1 LSLCLGSRLNP
12 ETANSIMD
20 WQALL
25 NSYAP
30 LLLSAFLLDLAA
42 GDPHWFPH
50 PVVLMGRL
58 ISRGESFL
66 WSGKAWQDV
75 VSGMALSLALIALAA
90 GATWGLLYALTLLPP
105 LIAFVLAAALAST
118 TLATRGL
125 LDAITHIET
134 PLRSGNLV
142 KAREN
147 LAHIVGRDTSALNE
161 DKVLR
166 ASLESLAENTSDG
179 IVAPLFYLFL
189 GGIPLA
195 MAYKAINT
203 LDSMIGYRTERY
215 FYFGK
220 FAARLD
226 DVANFIPARLTALLM
241 VIATFLVRLNAG
253 LALRVLRRDHANHL
267 SPNAGYPE
275 AALAGALGIRLGG
288 PSVYFGKEV
297 RKPTL
302 GDDFTPV
309 KITMLKEARC
319 LCLVTAILS
328 LVTFVLISTAAR

>member
-1 LSLCLGSRLNP
+1 
-12 ETANSIMD
+12 MD
-20 WQALL
+20 WQLLL
-25 NSYAP
+25 NSSAA
-30 LLLSAFLLDLAA
+30 LLISAFLLDLAL
-42 GDPHWFPH
+42 GDPEWLLH
-50 PVVLMGRL
+50 PVVLMGKFIACGERL
-58 ISRGESFL
+58 LWRGNASGDFL
-66 WSGKAWQDV
+66 T
-75 VSGMALSLALIALAA
+75 GMFLSLALIALSA
-90 GATWGLLYALTLLPP
+90 GVAWALLYSFTFLPP
-105 LIAFVLAAALAST
+105 LLSFLLVVALAST

-125 LDAITHIET
+125 LDAITCIEA
-134 PLRSGNLV
+134 PLRASNLAE
-142 KAREN
+142 AREK
-147 LAHIVGRDTSALNE
+147 LSHIVGRETSSLNE

-166 ASLESLAENTSDG
+166 ATLESLAENTNDG

-203 LDSMIGYRTERY
+203 LDSMVGYRTERY
-215 FYFGK
+215 LYFGK

-226 DVANFIPARLTALLM
+226 DVANFIPARLTAFLM
-241 VIATFLVRLNAG
+241 VIATFLVRLNAV
-253 LALRVLRRDHANHL
+253 LALRVLWRDRANHL

-297 RKPTL
+297 WKPTM

-309 KITMLKEARC
+309 NIEMLKEARS

-328 LVTFVLISTAAR
+328 LVTFVLISMAPL

>member
-1 LSLCLGSRLNP
+1 
-12 ETANSIMD
+12 MD
-20 WQALL
+20 WQYLL
-25 NSYAP
+25 NSSAT
-30 LLLSAFLLDLAA
+30 LLIGAFLLDLAV
-42 GDPHWFPH
+42 GDPRWLPH
-50 PVVLMGRL
+50 PVVLMGKVIAHGERL
-58 ISRGESFL
+58 LRSGNARSDFL
-66 WSGKAWQDV
+66 A
-75 VSGMALSLALIALAA
+75 GMTLSLFLVTLSAAVTLGLVALFNS
-90 GATWGLLYALTLLPP
+90 LPP
-105 LIAFVLAAALAST
+105 WLSFTATAALASA

-125 LDAITHIET
+125 LDAVKLIEA
-134 PLRSGNLV
+134 PLRAANLPE
-142 KAREN
+142 ARRQ
-147 LAHIVGRDTSALNE
+147 LSHIVGRETSRLNQ

-166 ASLESLAENTSDG
+166 AGLESLAESTCDG
-179 IVAPLFYLFL
+179 VVAPLFYLFL
-189 GGIPLA
+189 GGVPLA
-195 MAYKAINT
+195 MAYKAAST

-215 FYFGK
+215 LYFGK

-241 VIATFLVRLNAG
+241 VIATFLMRLNAG

-297 RKPTL
+297 WKPTM

-309 KITMLKEARC
+309 NIEMLKEARS

-328 LVTFVLISTAAR
+328 LVTFVLISTARL

>member
-1 LSLCLGSRLNP
+1 VKVVFV
-12 ETANSIMD
+12 D
-20 WQALL
+20 WQAFLH
-25 NSYAP
+25 SSAP
-30 LLLSAFLLDLAA
+30 LLLSAFLLDLAV
-42 GDPHWFPH
+42 GDPRWFPH
-50 PVVLMGRL
+50 PVVLMGKF
-58 ISRGESFL
+58 ISAGESLL
-66 WSGKAWQDV
+66 WSGKAWRDV
-75 VSGMALSLALIALAA
+75 VSGMALSLALIALAV
-90 GATWGLLYALTLLPP
+90 GATWALLHALTLLPP
-105 LIAFVLAAALAST
+105 LIAFVLAAGLAST

-125 LDAITHIET
+125 LDAISRIET

-147 LAHIVGRDTSALNE
+147 LGNIVARDTSTLNQ

-195 MAYKAINT
+195 MAYKAVNT

-215 FYFGK
+215 LYFGR

-241 VIATFLVRLNAG
+241 VMATFLVRLDAG

-275 AALAGALGIRLGG
+275 AALAGALGIKLGG

-297 RKPTL
+297 WKPTL

-309 KITMLKEARC
+309 TIEMLKEARS
-319 LCLVTAILS
+319 LCFVTAILS
-328 LVTFVLISTAAR
+328 LVTFVLISTARL

>member
-1 LSLCLGSRLNP
+1 VKMFF
-12 ETANSIMD
+12 ID
-20 WQALL
+20 WQQVYFSSSA
-25 NSYAP
+25 S
-30 LLLSAFLLDLAA
+30 LLLSAFLLDLVA
-42 GDPHWFPH
+42 GDPPWFPH
-50 PVVLMGRL
+50 PVVLMGKL
-58 ISRGESFL
+58 ISMGDRFL
-66 WSGKAWQDV
+66 WTGNARRDF
-75 VSGMALSLALIALAA
+75 VSGMVLSLALIAVTI
-90 GATWGLLYALTLLPP
+90 GATWALLCSLTFLSP
-105 LIAFVLAAALAST
+105 LIAFVLTAGVAST

-125 LDAITHIET
+125 LDAITRIET

-142 KAREN
+142 EAREK
-147 LAHIVGRDTSALNE
+147 LGHIVGRETSALNE

-195 MAYKAINT
+195 MTYKAVNT

-241 VIATFLVRLNAG
+241 VVATFLVRLNAG
-253 LALRVLRRDHANHL
+253 LALRVLWRDHANHL

-275 AALAGALGIRLGG
+275 ATMAGALGIRLGG
-288 PSVYFGKEV
+288 PSVYFGKEIW
-297 RKPTL
+297 KPTM

-309 KITMLKEARC
+309 NIEMLKEARFI
-319 LCLVTAILS
+319 CLVTAILS
-328 LVTFVLISTAAR
+328 LVTFVLTSTLRS